1 MSTQVQLLPPGP
13 IFQKLWRGSSVGQYE
28 RLITSKRRCKSCPRN
43 HDTMMTTCIYCRQIG
58 SRRFP
63 REHVVPKAFG
73 HFRDNLTLRC
83 VCGDCN
89 SFFAEELELFLTRDS
104 VEALLRVRCGLKTAG
119 GRHKLCESRLIVK
132 VITPGDWHGA
142 RITVERNAEGT
153 ALRAEPLPQVAF
165 RKHGETDW
173 KWFLEEDLDQP
184 KNWERYRTS
193 TDTKMV
199 GTRDGV
205 PRLSDKLIKMGIV
218 FKERGPLE
226 RVGNEVEAFAEGVL
240 DDIIFRGVAKIAFN
254 FLAHLK
260 GVDFV
265 LRSDFDPIRDYIRLG
280 KAPRHGPVK
289 VSKFPILHRDEF
301 VYRPTNGHIIVL
313 NWDKSQEGIVCL
325 VSLFNHLTYH
335 VLLCESYSGVWHP
348 VAGGRHF
355 DVESLKITE
364 VRGL

>member
-1 MSTQVQLLPPGP
+1 MS
-13 IFQKLWRGSSVGQYE
+13 
-28 RLITSKRRCKSCPRN
+28 
-43 HDTMMTTCIYCRQIG
+43 TCIYCRQIS

-73 HFRDNLTLRC
+73 RFHDNLTLRC
-83 VCGDCN
+83 VCEGCN

-104 VEALLRVRCGLKTAG
+104 VEALLRVRYGLKTAS
-119 GRHKLCESRLIVK
+119 GRHRLCESRLIVK

-142 RITVERNAEGT
+142 RITVERNAAGT
-153 ALRAEPLPQVAF
+153 ALRADPLPQVAF

-173 KWFLEEDLDQP
+173 KWFLEEDIDQP
-184 KNWERYRTS
+184 RSWERYRTD
-193 TDTKMV
+193 TDTKIV
-199 GTRDGV
+199 GKPDGSV
-205 PRLSDKLIKMGIV
+205 QRLSDKLIKMGIV

-260 GVDFV
+260 GADFV
-265 LRSDFDPIRDYIRLG
+265 LRPDFDPIREYIRLG
-280 KAPRHGPVK
+280 KAPRRAPVIA
-289 VSKFPILHRDEF
+289 SKFPILHRDDAI
-301 VYRPTNGHIIVL
+301 YRQTNGHIIVL
-313 NWDKSQEGIVCL
+313 DWDKAQEGIVCL

-335 VLLCESYSGVWHP
+335 VVLCESYSGIWHP
-348 VAGGRHF
+348 LSAGRHF
-355 DVESLKITE
+355 DVESLTISE